1 MQDHSNSAPNA
12 MPEKSATSET
22 GMVDILIVFA
32 KHSRKLVCTPIV
44 AAVIAGAISLAIP
57 NVYQSTTKLLPPQQ
71 SQSGAAALLSQ
82 LGGVAG
88 SVAGSAGVRSTNELY
103 VGMLKSRTV
112 ADRLIDKFELQKL
125 YNTDTLEKTR
135 ALLEANTT
143 IAAGKDGLI
152 TIAVEDKDQK
162 LVSKLANAYVT
173 ELLDLT
179 KVLAVTEAGKRRLFF
194 ERELKQAKD
203 NLASSE
209 IALKTG
215 LISNGIT
222 SVDSES
228 RSIVE
233 VIGRLRAQIS
243 AKEIEL
249 NSMREFVTNRNS
261 EFRRANAELNSLRNK
276 LADLE
281 DGSSTTLNLPDQE
294 KQPGLHNIKLLRDV
308 KYYQMLYE
316 LLSKQYEAARLD
328 EAKDPSILQVLDPA
342 IQPERK
348 SKPKRSIIVLAVL
361 FVTFG
366 VMFVWALITEK
377 LIPINID
384 PQKVAALKFHLRR
397 AGRNTNPR
405 I

>member
-1 MQDHSNSAPNA
+1 